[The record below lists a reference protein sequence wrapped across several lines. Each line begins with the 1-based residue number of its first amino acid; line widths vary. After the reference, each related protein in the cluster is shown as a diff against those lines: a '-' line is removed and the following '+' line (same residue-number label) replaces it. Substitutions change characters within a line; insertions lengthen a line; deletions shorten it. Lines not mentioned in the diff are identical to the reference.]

1 VKDILVVVNPVAA
14 AGRAGRAWARI
25 SAQLRAAGLEFD
37 VAMTSWPGEATQLA
51 RQAVRARRPVVVA
64 VGGDGTINEVA
75 NGFFDGEEPIPTTTR
90 FGILPAGTGGDFRR
104 TLGLP
109 RQPEAAVAALC
120 QGRSRRLDVGRLRCT
135 APGGAIVLR
144 HFLNVADAGIGGEVV
159 ARVNRGRREGEAG
172 RLFWRLLGGE
182 STFLLASLL
191 TLLVWRNRPMRV
203 VVDGEARELIA
214 QQVVVAN
221 GQYFGGGMRVAPH
234 ARPDDGLLDVV
245 IAGDL
250 SWWDNLRALAE
261 VRQGT
266 HLDPPEQK
274 IAFTRARRIE
284 VSSPEPVRVDADG
297 EQPGS
302 LPAVFEVVPGALEV
316 ICP

>member
-1 VKDILVVVNPVAA
+1 MRDVLVVVNPAAA
-14 AGRAGRAWARI
+14 AGRTGRAWSRLSAR
-25 SAQLRAAGLEFD
+25 LRAAGLEFD
-37 VAMTSWPGEATQLA
+37 VAMTSWPGEATELA
-51 RQAVRARRPVVVA
+51 RRAVRAGRPVVVA
-64 VGGDGTINEVA
+64 VGGDGTVNEVA

-90 FGILPAGTGGDFRR
+90 LGVLPAGTGGDFRR

-109 RQPEAAVAALC
+109 GPEAAVAALC
-120 QGRSRRLDVGRLRCT
+120 RGRSRRLDVGRLRCT
-135 APGGAIVLR
+135 APGGSSMLR
-144 HFLNVADAGIGGEVV
+144 HFVNVADAGIGGEVV
-159 ARVNRGRREGEAG
+159 ARVNRGRGGGEAK
-172 RLFWRLLGGE
+172 RLLWRPLGGE
-182 STFLLASLL
+182 LTFLLASLL
-191 TLLVWRNRPMRV
+191 TLVVWRNRPMRV
-203 VVDGEARELIA
+203 VVDGEARELVA

-221 GQYFGGGMRVAPH
+221 GQYFGGGMRVAPL

-250 SWWDNLRALAE
+250 RWRDNLRALTR
-261 VRQGT
+261 VRRGT
-266 HLDPPEQK
+266 HLDLPGGK
-274 IAFTRARRIE
+274 ISFTRARRVE